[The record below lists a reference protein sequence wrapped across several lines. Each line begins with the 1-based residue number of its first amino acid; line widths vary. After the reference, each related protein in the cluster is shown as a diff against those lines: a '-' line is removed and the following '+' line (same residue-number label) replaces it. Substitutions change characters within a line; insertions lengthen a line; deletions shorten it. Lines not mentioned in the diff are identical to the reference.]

1 MDVARISVG
10 RKGHSAKI
18 YLTKTFENFLKINI
32 KFSQRFLKILQ
43 NFSEIKFMKI

>member
-10 RKGHSAKI
+10 GKGHLAKI

-32 KFSQRFLKILQ
+32 KFAQRFK